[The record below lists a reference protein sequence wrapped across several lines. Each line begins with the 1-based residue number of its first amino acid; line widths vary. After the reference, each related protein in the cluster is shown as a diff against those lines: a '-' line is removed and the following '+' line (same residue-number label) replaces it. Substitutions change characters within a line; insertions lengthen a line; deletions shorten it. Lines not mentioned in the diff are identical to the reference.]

1 MDTQNIEHTISIRL
15 RWFGVI
21 MVVMA
26 SLLSPSHATT
36 FTVTN
41 LNDSGA
47 GSLRQAVLDANALT
61 GDDTITF
68 QSGLS
73 GTILLTGGELAIT
86 GNLTVNGPGANIL
99 AISANHT
106 SRIINTTFPT
116 IGTVTLSGL
125 RFKDGNAASG
135 GAIYNYLC
143 NLTVTNSTLSG
154 NSASGG
160 GGGGIYSIL
169 GNLTVTNST
178 LSGNS
183 ASGGGGGIHSISNL
197 TVTNSTLSG
206 NSATDHGGGIYND
219 GGTLIITNSTLSG
232 NSAVLNGG
240 GIANYGALSLG
251 NALVAGNSASVGTD
265 IANFVSF
272 TSKGHNLFGE
282 NGNSGLYGANPV
294 NSDLFLSGSI
304 RTAIGPLTYNG
315 GPTPTH
321 LPVASSL
328 AINHGN
334 NALIPPGVTT
344 DQRGYARI
352 ANGTVDIG
360 AVEVSPLSPYN
371 PIHSDLDGNGTDD
384 LAGLTAAGGIY
395 YSTNLSTWTNIT
407 GVLAQLVVG
416 DFNGDGRADLAGL
429 TSAGGIYYSTN
440 LATWNY
446 IPGQL
451 NKLVAGNFNG
461 DTYDDLA
468 GLTNAGQIYYSTNL
482 NTWTNIPGTL
492 SALAEH

>member
-143 NLTVTNSTLSG
+143 
-154 NSASGG
+154 
-160 GGGGIYSIL
+160 
-169 GNLTVTNST
+169 NLTVTNST

-395 YSTNLSTWTNIT
+395 YSTNLSTWTNI
-407 GVLAQLVVG
+407 
-416 DFNGDGRADLAGL
+416 
-429 TSAGGIYYSTN
+429 
-440 LATWNY
+440 
-446 IPGQL
+446 PGQL
-451 NKLVAGNFNG
+451 TV
-461 DTYDDLA
+461 
-468 GLTNAGQIYYSTNL
+468 
-482 NTWTNIPGTL
+482 L
-492 SALAEH
+492 SGK